1 MKGLLARSGGGV
13 YVRVMCLAGL
23 FKGVFIGGGPG
34 CVHVE
39 GSSCQCQGGW
49 HLLGT
54 EGGAARFG
62 AGNLCFLAPWEKK
75 ICGVEEGSNVRNQ
88 PAQGLNRESC
98 IVLPRLAAALCQLVE
113 ISTSRLLPLP
123 NYYSCSCDLAVAFGL
138 FGEALFPRWRQASHS
153 T

>member
-1 MKGLLARSGGGV
+1 MKGLLARSGRGV

-39 GSSCQCQGGW
+39 GSRCQCQGGW

-62 AGNLCFLAPWEKK
+62 AGNLCFLAP
-75 ICGVEEGSNVRNQ
+75 
-88 PAQGLNRESC
+88 
-98 IVLPRLAAALCQLVE
+98 
-113 ISTSRLLPLP
+113 
-123 NYYSCSCDLAVAFGL
+123 
-138 FGEALFPRWRQASHS
+138 
-153 T
+153 